1 MELNKNQLDYIS
13 GLIEKRGAEAGY
25 SDDEQYD
32 AFLNAVTYMQNGE
45 TTDYQRSDLLM
56 NLGGNWADFV
66 KVGGDEWRKGQQT
79 KNAEQLKKAK
89 VAGVDGNTKFNKLPA
104 YKNVQTKDVNLNTD
118 NKLLEEYGNNYFEL
132 ITYDQGLNNSK
143 LGGQLKLAGV
153 LKDMP
158 SFSMSCTWDKG
169 PAASISDTVK
179 SFMCAPLVEMMTT
192 MGGRDRAWMSL
203 DEGTDR
209 VYKTTSRPSF
219 TLNFKLYPN
228 EVIGSEKLTE
238 WKTWLK
244 ALSLYTMPSV
254 DAKVSINAMANN
266 TLNGLYGCGDLIKNT
281 LDSFQKGF
289 SNAFDS
295 QKNEAV
301 SDKSII
307 DKITKGIGGGL
318 ETAVN
323 GVAGQLTE
331 RDGLNRVTNSSNT
344 KNYYGAKLWYLKLL
358 PGIFKKPLIV
368 YISNWGVTYSKEIN
382 PDTHE
387 PIWVDFTVTCEM
399 DQIASAP
406 VWMSYITGQSENI
419 ETYTK
424 EYAKANEVCHSA
436 KAEDFP
442 A

>member
-32 AFLNAVTYMQNGE
+32 AFLNAVTYMQNGK

-79 KNAEQLKKAK
+79 KNTEQLKKAK

-307 DKITKGIGGGL
+307 DKIVDGIGGGL

-382 PDTHE
+382 PVTHE
-387 PIWVDFTVTCEM
+387 PIWVEFTVTCEM

-406 VWMSYITGQSENI
+406 VWMSYITGHSENI
-419 ETYTK
+419 ETYTT
-424 EYAKANEVCHSA
+424 EYAKANEAVTLL
-436 KAEDFP
+436 KQRTF
-442 A
+442 

>member
-1 MELNKNQLDYIS
+1 MATLYNNGSGNQS
-13 GLIEKRGAEAGY
+13 MGNPGAEMAAAQAAWQKAQLEGDPQAGKRA
-25 SDDEQYD
+25 SE
-32 AFLNAVTYMQNGE
+32 N
-45 TTDYQRSDLLM
+45 YQKAATLQ
-56 NLGGNWADFV
+56 ADPNRDV
-66 KVGGDEWRKGQQT
+66 ARAEKVGKENSDREIDKQQEKNRKDQE
-79 KNAEQLKKAK
+79 EQA
-89 VAGVDGNTKFNKLPA
+89 TKFNKLPA
-104 YKNVQTKDVNLNTD
+104 YENIQTKDVNLNTD
-118 NKLLEEYGNNYFEL
+118 NKLLKEYGNNYFEL

-169 PAASISDTVK
+169 PASSISDTVK
-179 SFMCAPLVEMMTT
+179 NLMCSPLLEMMTT
-192 MGGRDRAWMSL
+192 MGGRDRSWMSL

-219 TLNFKLYPN
+219 TLNFKLYSN

-281 LDSFQKGF
+281 FDGFQKGF
-289 SNAFDS
+289 SNAFDT

-301 SDKSII
+301 SDKSLI

-344 KNYYGAKLWYLKLL
+344 KNFYGAKLWYLRLL

-382 PDTHE
+382 PVTHE
-387 PIWVDFTVTCEM
+387 PIWVEFTVTCEM

-406 VWMSYITGQSENI
+406 VWMSYITGHSENI

-424 EYAKANEVCHSA
+424 EYAKAN
-436 KAEDFP
+436 KKN
-442 A
+442 

>member
-1 MELNKNQLDYIS
+1 MATLYNNGSGNQSMGNQGAGNAAAYAEWQRAQLEGDQQA
-13 GLIEKRGAEAGY
+13 GKRASENYQIAEAL
-25 SDDEQYD
+25 Q
-32 AFLNAVTYMQNGE
+32 
-45 TTDYQRSDLLM
+45 
-56 NLGGNWADFV
+56 ADPNRDV
-66 KVGGDEWRKGQQT
+66 ARAEKVGKENSDREVNKQQEKIRK
-79 KNAEQLKKAK
+79 EQEKAS
-89 VAGVDGNTKFNKLPA
+89 KFNKLPA

-179 SFMCAPLVEMMTT
+179 SFMCSPIMEMMTT

-219 TLNFKLYPN
+219 TLNFKLYSN

-281 LDSFQKGF
+281 FDSFQKGF

-295 QKNEAV
+295 EKNEAV
-301 SDKSII
+301 SDKSLI
-307 DKITKGIGGGL
+307 DKITEGIGSGL

-323 GVAGQLTE
+323 SVAGQLTE
-331 RDGLNRVTNSSNT
+331 RDGLNRVINSSNT

-387 PIWVDFTVTCEM
+387 PIWVDFTITCEM

-406 VWMSYITGQSENI
+406 VWMRYITGKSENI

-424 EYAKANEVCHSA
+424 EYAKAN
-436 KAEDFP
+436 KKN
-442 A
+442 

>member
-1 MELNKNQLDYIS
+1 MATLYNNGSGNQS
-13 GLIEKRGAEAGY
+13 MGNQGAGLAAGYADWQKAQLEGDQQAGKRASENYQKAEALKVKPN
-25 SDDEQYD
+25 DVARAE
-32 AFLNAVTYMQNGE
+32 
-45 TTDYQRSDLLM
+45 
-56 NLGGNWADFV
+56 
-66 KVGGDEWRKGQQT
+66 KVGKENSDREINKQQEKIRK
-79 KNAEQLKKAK
+79 EQEKAS
-89 VAGVDGNTKFNKLPA
+89 KFNKLPA
-104 YKNVQTKDVNLNTD
+104 YKNVQTKNINLNVD

-132 ITYDQGLNNSK
+132 ITYDQGLNDSK
-143 LGGQLKLAGV
+143 FGGQLKLAGV

-179 SFMCAPLVEMMTT
+179 SFMCAPLMEMMTT

-219 TLNFKLYPN
+219 TLNFKLYSN

-281 LDSFQKGF
+281 FDSFQKGF

-295 QKNEAV
+295 KKNEAA

-307 DKITKGIGGGL
+307 DKITEGIGSGL

-323 GVAGQLTE
+323 GAAGQLTE
-331 RDGLNRVTNSSNT
+331 RDGLNRVINSSNT

-387 PIWVDFTVTCEM
+387 PIWVDFTITCEM

-406 VWMSYITGQSENI
+406 VWMRYITGKSENI

-424 EYAKANEVCHSA
+424 EYAKAN
-436 KAEDFP
+436 KKN
-442 A
+442 

>member
-32 AFLNAVTYMQNGE
+32 AFLNAVTYMQNGK

-79 KNAEQLKKAK
+79 KNTEQLKKAK

-382 PDTHE
+382 PVTHE

-406 VWMSYITGQSENI
+406 VWMRYITGHSENI
-419 ETYTK
+419 ETYTT
-424 EYAKANEVCHSA
+424 EYAKANEAVTLL
-436 KAEDFP
+436 KQRTF
-442 A
+442 

>member
-56 NLGGNWADFV
+56 NLGGNWDDFV

-307 DKITKGIGGGL
+307 DKIVDGIGGGL

-424 EYAKANEVCHSA
+424 EYAKAN
-436 KAEDFP
+436 KKN
-442 A
+442 

>member
-179 SFMCAPLVEMMTT
+179 SFMCAPLMEMMTT
-192 MGGRDRAWMSL
+192 MGGRDRSWMSL

-307 DKITKGIGGGL
+307 DKIVDGIGGGL

-424 EYAKANEVCHSA
+424 EYAKAN
-436 KAEDFP
+436 KKN
-442 A
+442 

>member
-45 TTDYQRSDLLM
+45 ITDYQRSDLLM

-89 VAGVDGNTKFNKLPA
+89 VAGVYGNTKFNKLPS

-169 PAASISDTVK
+169 PAAAISDTVK
-179 SFMCAPLVEMMTT
+179 NLMCSPLLEMMIT
-192 MGGRDRAWMSL
+192 MGGRDRSWMSL

-266 TLNGLYGCGDLIKNT
+266 TLNGFYGCGDLIKNT

-307 DKITKGIGGGL
+307 DKIVDGIGGGL

-344 KNYYGAKLWYLKLL
+344 KNFYGAKLWYLRLL

-387 PIWVDFTVTCEM
+387 PIWVDFTVNCEM

-406 VWMSYITGQSENI
+406 VWMSYITGHSENI
-419 ETYTK
+419 ETYTT
-424 EYAKANEVCHSA
+424 EYAKAN
-436 KAEDFP
+436 KKN
-442 A
+442 

>member
-13 GLIEKRGAEAGY
+13 GLIEKRGAEVGY

-307 DKITKGIGGGL
+307 DKITEGIGGGL

-419 ETYTK
+419 ETYTT
-424 EYAKANEVCHSA
+424 EYAKANE
-436 KAEDFP
+436 KN
-442 A
+442 

>member
-45 TTDYQRSDLLM
+45 TTDYQRSELLM

-66 KVGGDEWRKGQQT
+66 KVGGDEWRKGQQN

-89 VAGVDGNTKFNKLPA
+89 IAGVDGNTKFNKLPA

-179 SFMCAPLVEMMTT
+179 SLMCAPLVEMMTT

-307 DKITKGIGGGL
+307 DKITEGIGGGL

-424 EYAKANEVCHSA
+424 EYAKANKKKLRINFRC
-436 KAEDFP
+436 
-442 A
+442 

>member
-45 TTDYQRSDLLM
+45 ITDYQRSDLLM

-89 VAGVDGNTKFNKLPA
+89 VAGVDGNTKFNKLPS

-169 PAASISDTVK
+169 PAAAISDTVK
-179 SFMCAPLVEMMTT
+179 NLMCSPLLEMMIT
-192 MGGRDRAWMSL
+192 MGGRDRSWMSL

-266 TLNGLYGCGDLIKNT
+266 TLNGFYGCGDLIKNT

-307 DKITKGIGGGL
+307 DKIVDGIGGGL

-344 KNYYGAKLWYLKLL
+344 KNFYGAKLWYLKLL

-387 PIWVDFTVTCEM
+387 PIWVDFTVNCEM

-406 VWMSYITGQSENI
+406 VWMSYITGHSENI
-419 ETYTK
+419 ETYTT
-424 EYAKANEVCHSA
+424 EYAKAN
-436 KAEDFP
+436 KKN
-442 A
+442 

>member
-79 KNAEQLKKAK
+79 KNAEQLKKDK

-307 DKITKGIGGGL
+307 DKIVDGIGGGL

-331 RDGLNRVTNSSNT
+331 RDGLNRVANSSNT

-424 EYAKANEVCHSA
+424 EYAKAN
-436 KAEDFP
+436 KKN
-442 A
+442 

>member
-32 AFLNAVTYMQNGE
+32 AFLNAVTYMQNGK

-79 KNAEQLKKAK
+79 KNTEQLKKAK

-419 ETYTK
+419 ETYTT
-424 EYAKANEVCHSA
+424 EYAKANEAVTLL
-436 KAEDFP
+436 KQRTF
-442 A
+442 

>member
-1 MELNKNQLDYIS
+1 MATLYNNGSGNQSMGNMGAGMAAGYAEWQRAQLEGDPQAA
-13 GLIEKRGAEAGY
+13 KRASENYQKAEAL
-25 SDDEQYD
+25 Q
-32 AFLNAVTYMQNGE
+32 
-45 TTDYQRSDLLM
+45 
-56 NLGGNWADFV
+56 ADPNRDV
-66 KVGGDEWRKGQQT
+66 ARAEKVGQENSDREVNKQQEKIRK
-79 KNAEQLKKAK
+79 EQEKQAS
-89 VAGVDGNTKFNKLPA
+89 KFNKLPA

-179 SFMCAPLVEMMTT
+179 SFMCVPLAEMMTT

-219 TLNFKLYPN
+219 ALNFKLYSN

-254 DAKVSINAMANN
+254 DAKISINAMANN

-281 LDSFQKGF
+281 FDSFQKGF

-295 QKNEAV
+295 QKNEAAT
-301 SDKSII
+301 DKSLI
-307 DKITKGIGGGL
+307 DKIVEGVGGGL
-318 ETAVN
+318 ETAIN

-387 PIWVDFTVTCEM
+387 PIWVDFTVNCEM

-406 VWMSYITGQSENI
+406 VWMSYITGHSENI

-424 EYAKANEVCHSA
+424 EYAKAN
-436 KAEDFP
+436 KKN
-442 A
+442 

>member
-45 TTDYQRSDLLM
+45 ITDYQRSDLLM

-89 VAGVDGNTKFNKLPA
+89 VAGVDGNTKFNKLPS

-169 PAASISDTVK
+169 PAAAISDTVK
-179 SFMCAPLVEMMTT
+179 NLMCSPLLEMMIT
-192 MGGRDRAWMSL
+192 MGGRDRSWMSL

-266 TLNGLYGCGDLIKNT
+266 TLNGFYGCGDLIKNT

-307 DKITKGIGGGL
+307 DKIVDGIGGGL

-344 KNYYGAKLWYLKLL
+344 KNFYGAKLWYLRLL

-387 PIWVDFTVTCEM
+387 PIWVDFTVNCEM

-406 VWMSYITGQSENI
+406 VWMSYITGHSENI
-419 ETYTK
+419 ETYTT
-424 EYAKANEVCHSA
+424 EYAKAN
-436 KAEDFP
+436 KKN
-442 A
+442 

>member
-1 MELNKNQLDYIS
+1 MATLYNNGSGNQSMGNMDAGMAAGKEAYMKAQLEGNPQAYKVAS
-13 GLIEKRGAEAGY
+13 ENYQKAEAL
-25 SDDEQYD
+25 Q
-32 AFLNAVTYMQNGE
+32 
-45 TTDYQRSDLLM
+45 
-56 NLGGNWADFV
+56 ADPNRDV
-66 KVGGDEWRKGQQT
+66 ARAEKVGKENSDREINKQQEKIRK
-79 KNAEQLKKAK
+79 EQEEKAS
-89 VAGVDGNTKFNKLPA
+89 KFNKLPA
-104 YKNVQTKDVNLNTD
+104 YKNVQTKDVNLYTD
-118 NKLLEEYGNNYFEL
+118 DKLLEEYGNNYFEL
-132 ITYDQGLNNSK
+132 ITYDQGLNNNK

-169 PAASISDTVK
+169 PAASLSDTVK
-179 SFMCAPLVEMMTT
+179 SFMCAPLMEMMTT
-192 MGGRDRAWMSL
+192 MGGRDRAWMNL

-209 VYKTTSRPSF
+209 VYKTSSRPSF
-219 TLNFKLYPN
+219 TLNFKLYTN

-266 TLNGLYGCGDLIKNT
+266 TLNGLYGCGDLVKNAF
-281 LDSFQKGF
+281 DSFQNGF

-307 DKITKGIGGGL
+307 DKIVDGVGNGL
-318 ETAVN
+318 ETTIN

-382 PDTHE
+382 PYSHE

-406 VWMSYITGQSENI
+406 VWMRYITGKDKGI
-419 ETYTK
+419 LPYTT
-424 EYAKANEVCHSA
+424 EYKLANQ
-436 KAEDFP
+436 D
-442 A
+442 

>member
-32 AFLNAVTYMQNGE
+32 AFLNAVTYMQNGK

-79 KNAEQLKKAK
+79 KNAEQLKKAN

-307 DKITKGIGGGL
+307 DKITEGIGGGL

-406 VWMSYITGQSENI
+406 VWMSYITGHSENI
-419 ETYTK
+419 ETYTT
-424 EYAKANEVCHSA
+424 EYAKANEAVTLL
-436 KAEDFP
+436 KQRTF
-442 A
+442 

>member
-32 AFLNAVTYMQNGE
+32 AFLNAVTYMQNGK

-79 KNAEQLKKAK
+79 KNTEQLKKAK

-169 PAASISDTVK
+169 PAAAISDTVK
-179 SFMCAPLVEMMTT
+179 NLMCSPLLEMMIT

-307 DKITKGIGGGL
+307 DKIVDGIGGGL

-344 KNYYGAKLWYLKLL
+344 KNFYGAKLWYLKLL

-382 PDTHE
+382 PVTHE
-387 PIWVDFTVTCEM
+387 PIWVEFTVTCEM

-406 VWMSYITGQSENI
+406 VWMRYITGHSENI
-419 ETYTK
+419 ETYTT
-424 EYAKANEVCHSA
+424 EYAKANEAVTLL
-436 KAEDFP
+436 KQRTF
-442 A
+442 

>member
-45 TTDYQRSDLLM
+45 ITDHQRSDLLM

-307 DKITKGIGGGL
+307 DKITDGIGGGL

-424 EYAKANEVCHSA
+424 EYAKANT
-436 KAEDFP
+436 KN
-442 A
+442 

>member
-13 GLIEKRGAEAGY
+13 GLIVKRGAEAGY

-179 SFMCAPLVEMMTT
+179 SLMCAPLVEMMTT

-307 DKITKGIGGGL
+307 DKITEGIGGGL

-424 EYAKANEVCHSA
+424 EYAKAN
-436 KAEDFP
+436 KKN
-442 A
+442 

>member
-1 MELNKNQLDYIS
+1 MATLYNNGS
-13 GLIEKRGAEAGY
+13 GNLSMGNPGAEMAAAQAAWQKAQLEGDPQAGKRASENY
-25 SDDEQYD
+25 QK
-32 AFLNAVTYMQNGE
+32 AATLQAVPNRDVE
-45 TTDYQRSDLLM
+45 R
-56 NLGGNWADFV
+56 AE
-66 KVGGDEWRKGQQT
+66 KVGKENSDREIDKQQEKNRKDQE
-79 KNAEQLKKAK
+79 EQA
-89 VAGVDGNTKFNKLPA
+89 TKFNKLPA

-118 NKLLEEYGNNYFEL
+118 NKLLKEYGNNYFEL

-169 PAASISDTVK
+169 PASSISDTVK
-179 SFMCAPLVEMMTT
+179 NLMCSPLLEMMTT

-219 TLNFKLYPN
+219 TLNFKLYSN

-281 LDSFQKGF
+281 FDGFQKGF
-289 SNAFDS
+289 SNAFDT

-307 DKITKGIGGGL
+307 DKVIDGIGGGL

-406 VWMSYITGQSENI
+406 VWMSYITGYSENI
-419 ETYTK
+419 ETYTT
-424 EYAKANEVCHSA
+424 EYAKANS
-436 KAEDFP
+436 KN
-442 A
+442 

>member
-32 AFLNAVTYMQNGE
+32 AFLNAVTYMQNGK

-307 DKITKGIGGGL
+307 DKIVDGIGGGL

-382 PDTHE
+382 PVTHE
-387 PIWVDFTVTCEM
+387 PIWVEFTVTCEM

-406 VWMSYITGQSENI
+406 VWMSYITGHSENI
-419 ETYTK
+419 ETYTT
-424 EYAKANEVCHSA
+424 EYAKANEAVTLL
-436 KAEDFP
+436 KQRTF
-442 A
+442 

>member
-79 KNAEQLKKAK
+79 KNTEQLKKAK

-169 PAASISDTVK
+169 PAAAISDTVK
-179 SFMCAPLVEMMTT
+179 NLMCSPLLEMMIT

-219 TLNFKLYPN
+219 TLNFKLYSN

-295 QKNEAV
+295 EKNEAA
-301 SDKSII
+301 SDKSLI
-307 DKITKGIGGGL
+307 DKITKSIGGGL

-344 KNYYGAKLWYLKLL
+344 KNFYGAKLWYLKLL

-382 PDTHE
+382 PVTHE
-387 PIWVDFTVTCEM
+387 PIWVEFTVTCEM

-406 VWMSYITGQSENI
+406 VWMRYITGHSENI
-419 ETYTK
+419 ETYTT
-424 EYAKANEVCHSA
+424 EYVKANE
-436 KAEDFP
+436 KN
-442 A
+442 

>member
-1 MELNKNQLDYIS
+1 MATLYNNGSGNQS
-13 GLIEKRGAEAGY
+13 MGNPGAEMAAAQAAWQKAQLEGDPQAGKRA
-25 SDDEQYD
+25 SE
-32 AFLNAVTYMQNGE
+32 N
-45 TTDYQRSDLLM
+45 YQKAATLQ
-56 NLGGNWADFV
+56 ADPNRDV
-66 KVGGDEWRKGQQT
+66 ARAEKVGKENSDREIDKQQEKNRKDQE
-79 KNAEQLKKAK
+79 EQA
-89 VAGVDGNTKFNKLPA
+89 TKFNKLPA
-104 YKNVQTKDVNLNTD
+104 YENIQTKDVNLNTD
-118 NKLLEEYGNNYFEL
+118 NKLLKEYGNNYFEL

-169 PAASISDTVK
+169 PASSISDTVK
-179 SFMCAPLVEMMTT
+179 NLMCSPLLEMMTT
-192 MGGRDRAWMSL
+192 MGGRDRSWMSL

-219 TLNFKLYPN
+219 TLNFKLYSN

-266 TLNGLYGCGDLIKNT
+266 TLNGFYGCGDLIKNT
-281 LDSFQKGF
+281 FDSFQKGF

-295 QKNEAV
+295 EKNEAA
-301 SDKSII
+301 SDKSLI

-344 KNYYGAKLWYLKLL
+344 KNFYGAKLWYLRLL

-382 PDTHE
+382 PVTHE
-387 PIWVDFTVTCEM
+387 PIWVEFTVTCEM

-406 VWMSYITGQSENI
+406 VWMSYITGYSENI

-424 EYAKANEVCHSA
+424 EYAKAN
-436 KAEDFP
+436 KKN
-442 A
+442 

>member
-32 AFLNAVTYMQNGE
+32 AFLNAVTYMQNGK

-307 DKITKGIGGGL
+307 DKIVDGIGGGL

-406 VWMSYITGQSENI
+406 VWMSYITGHSENI
-419 ETYTK
+419 ETYTT
-424 EYAKANEVCHSA
+424 EYAKANEAVTLL
-436 KAEDFP
+436 KQRTF
-442 A
+442 

>member
-32 AFLNAVTYMQNGE
+32 AFLNVVTYMQNGE

-56 NLGGNWADFV
+56 NLGGNLADFV

-89 VAGVDGNTKFNKLPA
+89 VAGVYGNTKFNKLPA

-307 DKITKGIGGGL
+307 DKIVDGIGGGL

-424 EYAKANEVCHSA
+424 EYAKANT
-436 KAEDFP
+436 KN
-442 A
+442 

>member
-32 AFLNAVTYMQNGE
+32 AFLNAVTYMQNGK

-79 KNAEQLKKAK
+79 KNTEQLKKAK

-307 DKITKGIGGGL
+307 DKIVDGIGGGL

-382 PDTHE
+382 PVTHE
-387 PIWVDFTVTCEM
+387 PIWVEFTVTCEM

-406 VWMSYITGQSENI
+406 VWMRYITGKSENI

-424 EYAKANEVCHSA
+424 EYAKANEAVTLL
-436 KAEDFP
+436 KQRTF
-442 A
+442 

>member
-56 NLGGNWADFV
+56 NLGGNWTDFV

-179 SFMCAPLVEMMTT
+179 SFMCAPIVEMMTT

-307 DKITKGIGGGL
+307 DKIVDGIGGGL

-382 PDTHE
+382 PVTHE
-387 PIWVDFTVTCEM
+387 PIWVEFTVTCEM

-424 EYAKANEVCHSA
+424 EYVKAN
-436 KAEDFP
+436 KKN
-442 A
+442 

>member
-32 AFLNAVTYMQNGE
+32 AFLNAVTYMQNGK

-79 KNAEQLKKAK
+79 KNTEQLKKAK

-307 DKITKGIGGGL
+307 DKIVDGIGGGL

-406 VWMSYITGQSENI
+406 VWMRYITGHSENI
-419 ETYTK
+419 ETYTT
-424 EYAKANEVCHSA
+424 EYAKANEAVTLL
-436 KAEDFP
+436 KQRTF
-442 A
+442 

>member
-387 PIWVDFTVTCEM
+387 PIWVDFTVNCEM

-406 VWMSYITGQSENI
+406 VWMRYITGHSENI

-424 EYAKANEVCHSA
+424 EYAKANT
-436 KAEDFP
+436 KN
-442 A
+442 

>member
-13 GLIEKRGAEAGY
+13 GLIEKRGAESGY

-32 AFLNAVTYMQNGE
+32 AFLNAVAYMQNGE
-45 TTDYQRSDLLM
+45 ITDHQRSDLLM

-66 KVGGDEWRKGQQT
+66 KVGGDEWKKGQQT

-307 DKITKGIGGGL
+307 DKIVDGIGGGL

-387 PIWVDFTVTCEM
+387 PIWVDFTVNCEM

-424 EYAKANEVCHSA
+424 EYAKAN
-436 KAEDFP
+436 KKN
-442 A
+442 

>member
-179 SFMCAPLVEMMTT
+179 SFMCAPLMEMMTT

-307 DKITKGIGGGL
+307 DKITEGIGGGL

-436 KAEDFP
+436 KAWDFS
-442 A
+442 

>member
-13 GLIEKRGAEAGY
+13 GLIEKRGAESGY

-32 AFLNAVTYMQNGE
+32 AFLNAVAYMKNGE
-45 TTDYQRSDLLM
+45 ITDHQRSDLLM

-66 KVGGDEWRKGQQT
+66 KVGDDEWRKGQQT
-79 KNAEQLKKAK
+79 KNEEQLEKAK
-89 VAGVDGNTKFNKLPA
+89 VAGSDGNTNFNKLPA

-169 PAASISDTVK
+169 PAAAISDTVK
-179 SFMCAPLVEMMTT
+179 NLMCSPLLEMMTT

-219 TLNFKLYPN
+219 TLNFKLYSN

-266 TLNGLYGCGDLIKNT
+266 TLNGFYGCGDLIKNT

-307 DKITKGIGGGL
+307 DKIVDGIGGGL

-344 KNYYGAKLWYLKLL
+344 KNFYGAKLWYLKLL

-382 PDTHE
+382 PVTHE
-387 PIWVDFTVTCEM
+387 PIWVEFTVTCEM

-406 VWMSYITGQSENI
+406 VWMRYITGHSENI
-419 ETYTK
+419 ETYTT
-424 EYAKANEVCHSA
+424 EYVKAN
-436 KAEDFP
+436 KKN
-442 A
+442 

>member
-13 GLIEKRGAEAGY
+13 GLIEKRRAEAGY

-45 TTDYQRSDLLM
+45 TTDLQRSDLLM
-56 NLGGNWADFV
+56 NLGGNWDDFV

-79 KNAEQLKKAK
+79 KNAEQLKKDK
-89 VAGVDGNTKFNKLPA
+89 VAGVDDNTKFNKLPA

-307 DKITKGIGGGL
+307 DKIVDGIGGGL

-424 EYAKANEVCHSA
+424 EYSKAN
-436 KAEDFP
+436 KKN
-442 A
+442 

>member
-118 NKLLEEYGNNYFEL
+118 NKLLKEYGNNYFEL

-424 EYAKANEVCHSA
+424 EYAKANE
-436 KAEDFP
+436 KN
-442 A
+442 

>member
-79 KNAEQLKKAK
+79 KNTEQLKKAK

-307 DKITKGIGGGL
+307 DKITEGIGGGL

-424 EYAKANEVCHSA
+424 EYAKAN
-436 KAEDFP
+436 KKN
-442 A
+442 